1 MTIFHTAAFRAQPI
15 LHGRASAELA
25 ARSIRK
31 RSGETRT
38 PACALVLGSGLA
50 SVGERIED
58 AVRIPFADIPGF
70 PDATVPGHAG
80 QLIMGTL
87 EKRPVVALSGR
98 LHVYEGHDPA
108 HVAFPV
114 RVLHALGAPMYF
126 ASNAA
131 GALRRTL
138 RRGDL
143 MIVADHI
150 NLQFSN
156 PLLGPRESSDERFPD
171 MSDPYDP
178 ELRQLLKVSAS
189 EAGVAVQEGVY
200 CGVAGPSY
208 ETPAE
213 VRFLERFGADVVGM
227 STVPEVIVARAL
239 GMRVAAVSCITNYAA
254 GLTQEPMEHSEV
266 LETAR
271 AVAADFESLVR
282 AFLRR
287 LPDPTH

>member
-1 MTIFHTAAFRAQPI
+1 
-15 LHGRASAELA
+15 
-25 ARSIRK
+25 
-31 RSGETRT
+31 
-38 PACALVLGSGLA
+38 
-50 SVGERIED
+50 
-58 AVRIPFADIPGF
+58 
-70 PDATVPGHAG
+70 
-80 QLIMGTL
+80 
-87 EKRPVVALSGR
+87 
-98 LHVYEGHDPA
+98 
-108 HVAFPV
+108 
-114 RVLHALGAPMYF
+114 
-126 ASNAA
+126 
-131 GALRRTL
+131 
-138 RRGDL
+138 
-143 MIVADHI
+143 
-150 NLQFSN
+150 
-156 PLLGPRESSDERFPD
+156 
-171 MSDPYDP
+171 YDP

-254 GLTQEPMEHSEV
+254 GLTQVPMEHSEV